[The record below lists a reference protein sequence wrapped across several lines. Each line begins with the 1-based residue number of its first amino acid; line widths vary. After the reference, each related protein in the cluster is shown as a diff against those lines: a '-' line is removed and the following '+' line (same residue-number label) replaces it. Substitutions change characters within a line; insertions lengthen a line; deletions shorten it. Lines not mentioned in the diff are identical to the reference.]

1 MIMNIVPMIASLIKQ
16 SSGTGPHT
24 APPTPSRLP
33 HRSLYEQIMVERYFW
48 TTQSWNYN
56 TDYR

>member
-1 MIMNIVPMIASLIKQ
+1 MNIAPMIASLIKQ

>member
-1 MIMNIVPMIASLIKQ
+1 MIASLIMHEVALALT
-16 SSGTGPHT
+16 S
-24 APPTPSRLP
+24 SRLP